1 LEHDTHAP
9 EGKIGDLIL
18 QDEDRRRSAR
28 RGDDRLGQGLAVTGR
43 QQVNARWRASAALL
57 ALAGLLCAVTV
68 PTKSAAQTL
77 LKTRNIDV
85 SRERATEQP
94 LCEGDQAIVDGWP
107 LYRTD
112 KGQAAFND
120 AMATLKATDEAAPA
134 PEAFR
139 GCADLACNL
148 TLPAIGADGW
158 IPAGR
163 LWVSPT
169 DYVLF
174 VHSPRLPDGQAYRRR
189 VYATMRYF
197 VLHEFHSSTRNTD
210 AFDTLSSHSGSVFVP
225 LYMSKVW
232 TDAQGRR
239 FVMVIEVAPYDVVS
253 IHAANKGSAGPG
265 MEVAK
270 NMSETLEPLQGL
282 AGILVATIIKAAAPH
297 LEVVNHHAA
306 EGLAMLTAYQNRL
319 AILRARRG
327 TPRVAL
333 PFAPAV
339 ARRVAAATG
348 RLEEL
353 IQSRGASP
361 IPTAERGP
369 QEARVAAAPPA
380 TPALSPLAIY
390 LRANLLTLKRLPA
403 FAGIIPQDVAA
414 IAEETPEA
422 GVVYLLAANQQILGS
437 IRAHRERGVV
447 VQGKYVYVPARGAL
461 APATP
466 FELDLARPVSLRS
479 ASLTP
484 WRQMQPIDEPTL
496 VEPIR
501 PATRP
506 ASAEP
511 VLVEPIRPAIRPV
524 GLGTGR

>member
-1 LEHDTHAP
+1 MTRAP
-9 EGKIGDLIL
+9 REIGDSIL
-18 QDEDRRRSAR
+18 QDGDRRRSAR
-28 RGDDRLGQGLAVTGR
+28 RGDDRRGQRFVVTGR
-43 QQVNARWRASAALL
+43 QRVSALRRAGAVLL
-57 ALAGLLCAVTV
+57 ALAGLLCVVTV

-77 LKTRNIDV
+77 LKSRNIDV

-94 LCEGDQAIVDGWP
+94 LCEGDQAIIDGWP

-112 KGQAAFND
+112 RGQAAFND
-120 AMATLKATDEAAPA
+120 AMATLQATDEAGPA

-139 GCADLACNL
+139 GCAGLACNL
-148 TLPAIGADGW
+148 ALPSIGADGW
-158 IPAGR
+158 IPSGR

-174 VHSPRLPDGQAYRRR
+174 VHSPRLADGRTYRRR
-189 VYATMRYF
+189 VASTMRYF

-210 AFDTLSSHSGSVFVP
+210 PFDTISSHSGSVFVP

-270 NMSETLEPLQGL
+270 NMAETLEPLQGL

-319 AILRARRG
+319 AILRERPGA
-327 TPRVAL
+327 PRVAL
-333 PFAPAV
+333 PYVPAV
-339 ARRVAAATG
+339 AGRVAAAAG

-353 IQSRGASP
+353 IESRGASP
-361 IPTAERGP
+361 VATAARGA
-369 QEARVAAAPPA
+369 QEVRVAAAPPA
-380 TPALSPLAIY
+380 TPALSPLASY
-390 LRANLLTLKRLPA
+390 LRANLLTLKRLPD

-414 IAEETPEA
+414 IAEEPPAA
-422 GVVYLLAANQQILGS
+422 GVVYLLDANQQILGW
-437 IRAHRERGVV
+437 IRAQQERGVV
-447 VQGKYVYVPARGAL
+447 VHGKYVYAPADGAL

-466 FELDLARPVSLRS
+466 FELDLSKPASLRS

-524 GLGTGR
+524 GPGTGR